1 MSGSSA
7 FRATIDCACGLMKR
21 RPLGSDRRTHRL
33 MAGEFV
39 LEPQLF
45 LLEAVENGFV
55 GVGAVRFNVDLG
67 MERCMLGC
75 EGLDVSIVHRSN
87 SFRWLSRDSGMNKP
101 RKKRRVFI
109 DHQQFNG

>member
-1 MSGSSA
+1 
-7 FRATIDCACGLMKR
+7 
-21 RPLGSDRRTHRL
+21 
-33 MAGEFV
+33 MAGKFV

-55 GVGAVRFNVDLG
+55 GVGAVLFNVDFN

-75 EGLDVSIVHRSN
+75 EGLDVSIVHRSI
-87 SFRWLSRDSGMNKP
+87 SFRWLSRDSAMNKP

-109 DHQQFNG
+109 DHQQFDGRLARLVAGNRA